1 MTNAKPIAAS
11 AALLSVALALC
22 GAQGAF
28 AADKDPII
36 IGAAI
41 AQSGFIAAYDTDPAK
56 AAEMAIEDLNAKGGV
71 LGRPLKMMYRDTKSD
86 IAGGAVA
93 AQELLDAGAKVIIV
107 TGDFDFGG
115 GAARAANARET
126 LAIAPFA
133 ADPKFGVRGIG
144 PYAFSFST
152 ASDTVGAAL
161 AEFAHKKGWKTAY
174 ELNQTNIQYD
184 KSVSAAFDAR
194 FKELNGP
201 TAFSAPTCS

>member
-1 MTNAKPIAAS
+1 
-11 AALLSVALALC
+11 
-22 GAQGAF
+22 
-28 AADKDPII
+28 
-36 IGAAI
+36 
-41 AQSGFIAAYDTDPAK
+41 
-56 AAEMAIEDLNAKGGV
+56 
-71 LGRPLKMMYRDTKSD
+71 MMYRDTKSD

-161 AEFAHKKGWKTAY
+161 AEFATKRDGRPLTSSTRPTSNMTNPSAPHSMRASRSSTA
-174 ELNQTNIQYD
+174 
-184 KSVSAAFDAR
+184 
-194 FKELNGP
+194 P
-201 TAFSAPTCS
+201 TASSAPTCS